1 MHTGPPPASV
11 WILLTLLTTNVL
23 PAPRPA
29 ARVSHPASPQTRSLL
44 LRAERFVA
52 SGEWDEGVNALRLAM
67 DVHGDERIRLDR
79 EPARQPSAAE
89 PQLFVSVR
97 QYCHLRLTAWSV
109 TAPAALATYRN
120 QVDPLVK
127 QQLQTALVD
136 RDSHALADIAHRFFA
151 SSHADEALWH
161 LGEWALER
169 GDYNQARWAWEQLHP
184 ALRYR
189 TTAPY
194 VGIPFWLTVERR
206 EPKTHAVTPLPAV
219 DPPARRGWPLA
230 YPDANYTLAEIRAR
244 LVLVSILEGSLRRA
258 ETEYMLY
265 QQWHSQT
272 DGSLGGRQGRMVDLL
287 RELLDKSRHWPSPAH
302 VPGWPTFAGNQERS
316 LTIPEAVDLELRRV
330 WTVPI
335 STTPPP
341 PQGEA
346 EAPPPYFPVVS
357 EDLVILHDAQ
367 RIHAVNLQTGRPAF
381 PADNRDSKIVST
393 SLYEQTQRAVEDRA
407 PSPRG
412 LQYFAPTLFGKQ
424 LFASLGYKTTGRHQ
438 TAPASAAENQLVGL
452 DLAAEGRLLRGFPLA
467 APDTGWTW
475 DGPPICDGHRLHI
488 PLRKQTDTQT
498 EVALSRYDLT
508 TGQLQG
514 PLVRVASSMHAK
526 TPESASRPD
535 NLLSLTHG
543 CLLYNTN
550 LGTIAAFDTER
561 GSLKW
566 MFQYPRSAESGPA
579 AASGAAALA
588 PNPCLVHKDL
598 AIVAPVDSQHI
609 LAIDITTGQLVWNVP
624 RDNGMELVHL
634 LGVTRDRVIAS
645 GNATYAFDLY
655 SGKLRARFPS
665 APETATRGYGRGLL
679 AGNQLYWPT
688 RRALFLL
695 DAYSLSP
702 VRQPVH
708 LERLGLQGGNLVLVG
723 RTLLLAGSQRMSALR
738 GSPLGAV
745 PGSTPAAHQVSPPR
759 QTSANRF

>member
-1 MHTGPPPASV
+1 MHKGPPTASV
-11 WILLTLLTTNVL
+11 WILLTLFTTNAL
-23 PAPRPA
+23 AAPRPS
-29 ARVSHPASPQTRSLL
+29 ARVSQPASPQTRSLL
-44 LRAERFVA
+44 LRADRFVS

-67 DVHGDERIRLDR
+67 DVHGDERIRLDS
-79 EPARQPSAAE
+79 ETARQPSAVD

-127 QQLQTALVD
+127 QQLQTALAD
-136 RDSHALADIAHRFFA
+136 RDPHGLADIAHRFFA

-169 GDYNQARWAWEQLHP
+169 GDYNRARWAWEQLHP

-189 TTAPY
+189 PTAPHLG
-194 VGIPFWLTVERR
+194 VSLWLNVDRR
-206 EPKTHAVTPLPAV
+206 EPKADAPTPPPVAA
-219 DPPARRGWPLA
+219 PPARCRWPLA

-244 LVLVSILEGSLRRA
+244 LLLVSVLEGSSRRA
-258 ETEYMLY
+258 ETEYKLY
-265 QQWHSQT
+265 QQLHSQT

-287 RELLDKSRHWPSPAH
+287 RDLLDKSRRWPSPPH
-302 VPGWPTFAGNQERS
+302 VQAWPTFAGNQERS

-330 WTVPI
+330 WTVQI
-335 STTPPP
+335 STHPL
-341 PQGEA
+341 PQHNEA
-346 EAPPPYFPVVS
+346 ETQPPYFPVVS

-367 RIHAVNLQTGRPAF
+367 RIHAVNLHTGKPAF
-381 PADNRDSKIVST
+381 PADNRDSKAVST
-393 SLYEQTQRAVEDRA
+393 SLYERPQLAVEERDS
-407 PSPRG
+407 SPLG
-412 LQYFAPTLFGKQ
+412 LQYFAPMLYGEH
-424 LFASLGYKTTGRHQ
+424 LFASLGHRTTRPRQ
-438 TAPASAAENQLVGL
+438 TDPANAAENQLVGL
-452 DLAAEGRLLRGFPLA
+452 DLSAEGLLLRGFPLA

-475 DGPPICDGHRLHI
+475 DGPPVCDGNRLHI

-498 EVALSRYDLT
+498 EVALGRYDLT

-514 PLVRVASSMHAK
+514 PLVRVASSMHAN
-526 TPESASRPD
+526 TPETANRPD
-535 NLLSLTHG
+535 NLLSLTNG

-566 MFQYPRSAESGPA
+566 MFHYPRSAGSGPA
-579 AASGAAALA
+579 SPSGADLLA

-624 RDNGMELVHL
+624 RDNGMQLVHL
-634 LGVTRDRVIAS
+634 LGVVGDRVIAS

-655 SGKLRARFPS
+655 SGQLRARFPS

-679 AGNQLYWPT
+679 AGNQVYWPT

-708 LERLGLQGGNLVLVG
+708 LARLGIQGGNLVLVG
-723 RTLLLAGSQRMSALR
+723 QTLLIAGSQRMSALR

-745 PGSTPAAHQVSPPR
+745 PGSTPAARQVTPPR
-759 QTSANRF
+759 QTTANRF